1 MDNALN
7 SRNYAIIGSLLAIM
21 LTATLLVVPQQ
32 LLAQNSKK
40 YPVEVVS
47 SEIKSKHVEDD
58 GTEVKEKQ
66 QTVKPTKETY
76 EELVADNQEYFD
88 YLISTLGEE
97 EGRKIVDAEKERLKQ
112 LAKDSKD
119 VDTIEAVEVGAHS
132 ITFGKALRETSTG
145 PNKDPVNLVWYNNG
159 RVVDVDTALRTKTP
173 VKWVYGAGSTLKG
186 YIDDTAHGGTAYW
199 KNQDF
204 QFEDDA
210 GDFFTT
216 RYHIR
221 VYDGNYDSHTGGYR
235 FWTMGGVHH
244 EKWDTIKLW
253 HVVTS
258 WDSARNYVVE
268 NSFKGQTFV
277 NKVGYVNLN
286 NAGTFEG
293 VSTDGWAGFIDLK

>member
-1 MDNALN
+1 MN

-32 LLAQNSKK
+32 LLALNSKK

-47 SEIKSKHVEDD
+47 SEITNRHTEDD
-58 GTEVKEKQ
+58 GTQVKEKKE
-66 QTVKPTKETY
+66 TVKPTKETY
-76 EELVADNQEYFD
+76 EELVADNQEYFN
-88 YLISTLGEE
+88 YLISTLGE

-112 LAKDSKD
+112 LVKDSKD
-119 VDTIEAVEVGAHS
+119 TDIIDTVEVGSHS
-132 ITFGKALRETSTG
+132 ITFGKNLRETSTG
-145 PNKDPVNLVWYNNG
+145 PNLDPANLVWYNNG
-159 RVVDVDTALRTKTP
+159 RSVDVDTALRTKTP
-173 VKWVYGAGSTLKG
+173 VKWIYGLGFTLKG

-204 QFEDDA
+204 QYEDDA
-210 GDFFTT
+210 GDFYSY

-235 FWTMGGVHH
+235 FWTMGNVHYEH
-244 EKWDTIKLW
+244 WTGTGHQVL
-253 HVVTS
+253 S
-258 WDSARNYVVE
+258 WDNARNYVVE
-268 NSFKGQTFV
+268 NSFRGQTFV
-277 NKVGYVNLN
+277 NSVGYVNLS